1 MLYYVLLFL
10 REIMWGVLLMLIW
23 RVSWRFCAFHAV
35 RTLSFHLQRL
45 FYWTCKDSSLIRMLP
60 FPPTPNK
67 QRYLKSQNTLMYAW
81 AVLYDRT
88 GKYQYIKMPSIFKY
102 MMFRT
107 SLLVSKWSN
116 KTVLNAI
123 KMEGVLKSPLLS
135 LSVHHPLHVRVWRST
150 TNFIRV

>member
-1 MLYYVLLFL
+1 
-10 REIMWGVLLMLIW
+10 MLIW
-23 RVSWRFCAFHAV
+23 RVSWRLCAFRAV
-35 RTLSFHLQRL
+35 QTLSLHLQRL
-45 FYWTCKDSSLIRMLP
+45 FFIEHAKTFFIEHAKTHHLSECSRSHLLP
-60 FPPTPNK
+60 INK
-67 QRYLKSQNTLMYAW
+67 RYLKSKNILMYAW

-135 LSVHHPLHVRVWRST
+135 LSVHHPLHVRLWRST